1 MEEKKKKKALMELFR
16 LARKRDGGG
25 SRSSDCVRGKVIT
38 KVKISKRDERNKN
51 DEVSLT
57 SL

>member
-1 MEEKKKKKALMELFR
+1 MKKAVMELFR